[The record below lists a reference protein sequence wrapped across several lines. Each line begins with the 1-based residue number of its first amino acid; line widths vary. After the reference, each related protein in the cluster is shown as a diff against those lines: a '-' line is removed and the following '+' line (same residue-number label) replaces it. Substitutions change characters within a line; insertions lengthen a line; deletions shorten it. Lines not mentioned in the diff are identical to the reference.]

1 MSREVL
7 LAEHDC
13 LRRSDIMAMKEMRG
27 GEYLAAIRKRVMSHK
42 PLVDDLV
49 RLLLSALVWLLK
61 LCTASRSIH
70 TYVCAALFFS
80 GFRIRIGSGFN
91 RVSRSGTG
99 SRRTKMTYKYRIFFL
114 KFMFLSVGLPLLRLR
129 AEGFFCNLHVLY
141 GGLGVGKL

>member
-1 MSREVL
+1 MVSREVL

-70 TYVCAALFFS
+70 TYVCAAFF
-80 GFRIRIGSGFN
+80 
-91 RVSRSGTG
+91 
-99 SRRTKMTYKYRIFFL
+99 FFYCAR
-114 KFMFLSVGLPLLRLR
+114 F
-129 AEGFFCNLHVLY
+129 
-141 GGLGVGKL
+141 LGVSVKHATSVRYRTRYTFIKIHFFQRVKPQSTCI

>member
-42 PLVDDLV
+42 PLVDDLA

-70 TYVCAALFFS
+70 TYVCAAFF
-80 GFRIRIGSGFN
+80 FIARAFPWVFLLN
-91 RVSRSGTG
+91 R
-99 SRRTKMTYKYRIFFL
+99 
-114 KFMFLSVGLPLLRLR
+114 RLR
-129 AEGFFCNLHVLY
+129 YTFTSFTG
-141 GGLGVGKL
+141 

>member
-70 TYVCAALFFS
+70 TYVCAAFFFS
-80 GFRIRIGSGFN
+80 LAH
-91 RVSRSGTG
+91 
-99 SRRTKMTYKYRIFFL
+99 FFGVFVVKQTTSVHICIL
-114 KFMFLSVGLPLLRLR
+114 KFISFKG
-129 AEGFFCNLHVLY
+129 
-141 GGLGVGKL
+141 